1 MQIIF
6 KKNGIAYP
14 YLELIQITNNMESAV
29 IERINLV
36 IKSKRITKKAIAT
49 KLATD
54 ESNFGKKLRGLLSMD
69 LATIIGLLELFNDI
83 DANWLLLGRGS
94 MCVDGESCVT
104 TNNIDV
110 RKIRM
115 SLSQSL
121 TEFAKNVGVDRSQ
134 LSLIES
140 GKRNL
145 SNNVYNKIKDY
156 VGEENLRITTNG
168 STAIIGNNSNNNVQ
182 NIGSTNGSTADEG
195 VAELKSRIKELEME
209 NKNLRN
215 QNYELINK
223 LLGK

>member
-1 MQIIF
+1 
-6 KKNGIAYP
+6 
-14 YLELIQITNNMESAV
+14 MESTV
-29 IERINLV
+29 VERVNIV
-36 IKSKRITKKAIAT
+36 AKSKRFTKKELAS
-49 KLATD
+49 KLGTS
-54 ESNFGKKLRGLLSMD
+54 ESLLGQKLNGSCRMD

-83 DANWLLLGRGS
+83 DANWLLLGRGA
-94 MCVDGESCVT
+94 MCIDGKEC
-104 TNNIDV
+104 IGKLDV

-156 VGEENLRITTNG
+156 VGEENLRIATNG

-182 NIGSTNGSTADEG
+182 NIGSTNGSPADEA

>member
-1 MQIIF
+1 
-6 KKNGIAYP
+6 
-14 YLELIQITNNMESAV
+14 MESTV
-29 IERINLV
+29 VERVNIV
-36 IKSKRITKKAIAT
+36 AKSKRFTKKELAS
-49 KLATD
+49 KLGTS
-54 ESNFGKKLRGLLSMD
+54 ESLLGQKLNGSCRMD

-83 DANWLLLGRGS
+83 DANWLLLGRGA
-94 MCVDGESCVT
+94 MCIDGKEC
-104 TNNIDV
+104 IGKLDV

-140 GKRNL
+140 GKRNI

-182 NIGSTNGSTADEG
+182 NIGSTNGSSADES
-195 VAELKSRIKELEME
+195 VVELKSRIKELEME

>member
-1 MQIIF
+1 
-6 KKNGIAYP
+6 
-14 YLELIQITNNMESAV
+14 MESAV
-29 IERINLV
+29 VERINTVLKAKRV
-36 IKSKRITKKAIAT
+36 AKRELASKLGASET
-49 KLATD
+49 LL
-54 ESNFGKKLRGLLSMD
+54 GKKLIGSCRMD
-69 LATIIGLLELFNDI
+69 LGTVVGFLKTFNDI

-182 NIGSTNGSTADEG
+182 NIGSTNGSTADES

>member
-1 MQIIF
+1 
-6 KKNGIAYP
+6 
-14 YLELIQITNNMESAV
+14 MESAV
-29 IERINLV
+29 VERINTVLKAKRV
-36 IKSKRITKKAIAT
+36 AKRELASKLGASET
-49 KLATD
+49 LL
-54 ESNFGKKLRGLLSMD
+54 GKKLIGSCRMD
-69 LATIIGLLELFNDI
+69 LGTVVGFLKTFNDI

>member
-1 MQIIF
+1 
-6 KKNGIAYP
+6 
-14 YLELIQITNNMESAV
+14 MESTV
-29 IERINLV
+29 VERVNIV
-36 IKSKRITKKAIAT
+36 AKSKRFTKKELAS
-49 KLATD
+49 KLGTS
-54 ESNFGKKLRGLLSMD
+54 ESLLGQKLNGSCRMD

-83 DANWLLLGRGS
+83 DANWLLLGRGA
-94 MCVDGESCVT
+94 MCIDGKEC
-104 TNNIDV
+104 IGKLDV

-182 NIGSTNGSTADEG
+182 NIGSTNGSPADEG
-195 VAELKSRIKELEME
+195 VAELKSRIKELEVE

>member
-1 MQIIF
+1 M
-6 KKNGIAYP
+6 
-14 YLELIQITNNMESAV
+14 ELIQIINNMESAV
-29 IERINLV
+29 VERINIVLKAKRV
-36 IKSKRITKKAIAT
+36 AKRELASKLGASET
-49 KLATD
+49 LL
-54 ESNFGKKLRGLLSMD
+54 GKKLIGSCRMD
-69 LATIIGLLELFNDI
+69 LGTVVGFLKTFNDI

-115 SLSQSL
+115 SLSQTL

-145 SNNVYNKIKDY
+145 SNNVYNKIIDY

-182 NIGSTNGSTADEG
+182 NIGSTNGSPADES

>member
-1 MQIIF
+1 M
-6 KKNGIAYP
+6 
-14 YLELIQITNNMESAV
+14 ELIQITNIMESTV
-29 IERINLV
+29 VERVNIV
-36 IKSKRITKKAIAT
+36 AKSKRFTKKELAS
-49 KLATD
+49 KLGTS
-54 ESNFGKKLRGLLSMD
+54 ESLLGQKLNGSCRMD

-83 DANWLLLGRGS
+83 DANWLLLGRGA
-94 MCVDGESCVT
+94 MCIDGKEC
-104 TNNIDV
+104 IGKLDV

-121 TEFAKNVGVDRSQ
+121 TEFAKNIGVDRSQ

-145 SNNVYNKIKDY
+145 SNNVYNKMKDY

-182 NIGSTNGSTADEG
+182 NIGSANGSTADEG

>member
-1 MQIIF
+1 
-6 KKNGIAYP
+6 
-14 YLELIQITNNMESAV
+14 MENAV
-29 IERINLV
+29 IERVNIV
-36 IKSKRITKKAIAT
+36 VRSKRFTKKA
-49 KLATD
+49 LASTLGIG
-54 ESNFGKKLRGLLSMD
+54 ESLLGKKLNGSITMD
-69 LATIIGLLELFNDI
+69 LATIIGLLELFSDI
-83 DANWLLLGRGS
+83 DANWLLLGRGA
-94 MCVDGESCVT
+94 MCIDGKEC
-104 TNNIDV
+104 IGKLDV

-182 NIGSTNGSTADEG
+182 NIGSTNGSPADEG

>member
-1 MQIIF
+1 M
-6 KKNGIAYP
+6 
-14 YLELIQITNNMESAV
+14 ELIQITNNMENAV
-29 IERINLV
+29 IERVNIV
-36 IKSKRITKKAIAT
+36 VRSKRFTKKA
-49 KLATD
+49 LASTLGIG
-54 ESNFGKKLRGLLSMD
+54 ESLLGKKLNGSITMD
-69 LATIIGLLELFNDI
+69 LATIIGILELFNDI
-83 DANWLLLGRGS
+83 DANWLLLGRGA
-94 MCVDGESCVT
+94 MCIDGKEC
-104 TNNIDV
+104 IGKLDV

-156 VGEENLRITTNG
+156 VGEENLIITTNG

-182 NIGSTNGSTADEG
+182 NIGSTNGSTADES

>member
-1 MQIIF
+1 
-6 KKNGIAYP
+6 
-14 YLELIQITNNMESAV
+14 MENAV
-29 IERINLV
+29 VERINIVLKAKRV
-36 IKSKRITKKAIAT
+36 AKRELASKLGASET
-49 KLATD
+49 LL
-54 ESNFGKKLRGLLSMD
+54 GKKLIGSCRMD
-69 LATIIGLLELFNDI
+69 LGTVVGFLKAFNDI
-83 DANWLLLGRGS
+83 DANWLLLGRGG
-94 MCVDGESCVT
+94 MCIDGENCVAA
-104 TNNIDV
+104 NDIDV
-110 RKIRM
+110 RKIRQ

-156 VGEENLRITTNG
+156 VGEDNLRIATTG
-168 STAIIGNNSNNNVQ
+168 SAAIIGNNSNNNVQ
-182 NIGSTNGSTADEG
+182 NIGNTNGSPAAEG
-195 VAELKSRIKELEME
+195 VDELKSHIKELEME

>member
-1 MQIIF
+1 
-6 KKNGIAYP
+6 
-14 YLELIQITNNMESAV
+14 MESTV
-29 IERINLV
+29 VERVNIV
-36 IKSKRITKKAIAT
+36 AKSKRFTKKELAS
-49 KLATD
+49 KLGTS
-54 ESNFGKKLRGLLSMD
+54 ESLLGQKLNGSCRMD
-69 LATIIGLLELFNDI
+69 LATIIGILELFNDI
-83 DANWLLLGRGS
+83 DANWLLLGRGA
-94 MCVDGESCVT
+94 MCIDGKEC
-104 TNNIDV
+104 IGKLDV

-182 NIGSTNGSTADEG
+182 NIGSTNGSPADEN

>member
-1 MQIIF
+1 
-6 KKNGIAYP
+6 
-14 YLELIQITNNMESAV
+14 MENAV
-29 IERINLV
+29 IERVNIV
-36 IKSKRITKKAIAT
+36 VRSKRFTKKA
-49 KLATD
+49 LASTLGIG
-54 ESNFGKKLRGLLSMD
+54 ESLLGKKLNGSITMD
-69 LATIIGLLELFNDI
+69 LATIIGILELFNDI
-83 DANWLLLGRGS
+83 DANWLLLGRGA
-94 MCVDGESCVT
+94 MCIDGKEC
-104 TNNIDV
+104 IGKLDV

-182 NIGSTNGSTADEG
+182 NIGSTNGSPADES
-195 VAELKSRIKELEME
+195 VAELKSRIKELELE

>member
-1 MQIIF
+1 M
-6 KKNGIAYP
+6 
-14 YLELIQITNNMESAV
+14 ELIQITNNMESAV
-29 IERINLV
+29 VERINIVLKAKRV
-36 IKSKRITKKAIAT
+36 AKRELASKLGASET
-49 KLATD
+49 LL
-54 ESNFGKKLRGLLSMD
+54 GKKLIGSCRMD
-69 LATIIGLLELFNDI
+69 LGTVVGFLKTFNDI

-104 TNNIDV
+104 ANNIDV

-182 NIGSTNGSTADEG
+182 NIGSTNGSPADEG
-195 VAELKSRIKELEME
+195 VAELKSRIKELEMQ

>member
-1 MQIIF
+1 
-6 KKNGIAYP
+6 
-14 YLELIQITNNMESAV
+14 MESTV
-29 IERINLV
+29 VERVNIV
-36 IKSKRITKKAIAT
+36 AKSKRFTKKELAS
-49 KLATD
+49 KLGTS
-54 ESNFGKKLRGLLSMD
+54 ESLLGQKLNGSCRMD
-69 LATIIGLLELFNDI
+69 LATIIGILELFNDI

-94 MCVDGESCVT
+94 MCVDGKEC
-104 TNNIDV
+104 IGKLDV

-156 VGEENLRITTNG
+156 VGEENLRITANG

-182 NIGSTNGSTADEG
+182 NIGSTNGSPADES

>member
-1 MQIIF
+1 M
-6 KKNGIAYP
+6 
-14 YLELIQITNNMESAV
+14 ELIQITNIMESTV
-29 IERINLV
+29 VERVNIV
-36 IKSKRITKKAIAT
+36 AKSKRFTKKELAS
-49 KLATD
+49 KLGTS
-54 ESNFGKKLRGLLSMD
+54 ESLLGQKLNGSCRMD
-69 LATIIGLLELFNDI
+69 LATIIGILELFNDI
-83 DANWLLLGRGS
+83 DANWLLLGRGA
-94 MCVDGESCVT
+94 MCIDGKEC
-104 TNNIDV
+104 IGKLDV

-182 NIGSTNGSTADEG
+182 NIGSTNGSPADEG

>member
-1 MQIIF
+1 M
-6 KKNGIAYP
+6 
-14 YLELIQITNNMESAV
+14 ELIQITNNMESAV
-29 IERINLV
+29 VERINTVLKAKRV
-36 IKSKRITKKAIAT
+36 AKRELASKLGASET
-49 KLATD
+49 LL
-54 ESNFGKKLRGLLSMD
+54 GKKLIGSCRMD
-69 LATIIGLLELFNDI
+69 LGTVVGFLKTFNDI

-140 GKRNL
+140 GKRNI

-182 NIGSTNGSTADEG
+182 NIGSTNGSTADES

>member
-1 MQIIF
+1 M
-6 KKNGIAYP
+6 
-14 YLELIQITNNMESAV
+14 ELIQITNNMESAV
-29 IERINLV
+29 VERINTVLKAKRV
-36 IKSKRITKKAIAT
+36 AKRELASKLGASET
-49 KLATD
+49 LL
-54 ESNFGKKLRGLLSMD
+54 GKKLIGSCRMD
-69 LATIIGLLELFNDI
+69 LGTVVGFLKTFNDI

-182 NIGSTNGSTADEG
+182 NIGSTNGSPADES
-195 VAELKSRIKELEME
+195 VVELKSRIKELEME

>member
-1 MQIIF
+1 
-6 KKNGIAYP
+6 
-14 YLELIQITNNMESAV
+14 MESTV
-29 IERINLV
+29 VERVNIV
-36 IKSKRITKKAIAT
+36 AKSKRFTKKELAS
-49 KLATD
+49 KLGTS
-54 ESNFGKKLRGLLSMD
+54 ESLLGQKLNGSCRMD

-83 DANWLLLGRGS
+83 DANWLLLGRGA
-94 MCVDGESCVT
+94 MCIDGKEC
-104 TNNIDV
+104 IGKLDV

-182 NIGSTNGSTADEG
+182 NIGSTNGSPADEG

-209 NKNLRN
+209 NKKLRN

>member
-1 MQIIF
+1 
-6 KKNGIAYP
+6 
-14 YLELIQITNNMESAV
+14 MESAV

-36 IKSKRITKKAIAT
+36 IKNKRITKKAIAT

-94 MCVDGESCVT
+94 MCIDGKEC
-104 TNNIDV
+104 IGKLDV

-140 GKRNL
+140 GKRRV
-145 SNNVYNKIKDY
+145 SNNVYNKIKEY
-156 VGEENLRITTNG
+156 LGEDNLKLAMMG
-168 STAIIGNNSNNNVQ
+168 PAAIIGNNSNNNVQ
-182 NIGSTNGSTADEG
+182 NVGSVATDTNAEN
-195 VAELKSRIKELEME
+195 VQELKNRIAELETE
-209 NKNLRN
+209 NKNLRM
-215 QNYELINK
+215 QNYELVNK
-223 LLGK
+223 LLSK

>member
-1 MQIIF
+1 
-6 KKNGIAYP
+6 
-14 YLELIQITNNMESAV
+14 MESTV

-36 IKSKRITKKAIAT
+36 IKNKRITKKAIAT

-94 MCVDGESCVT
+94 MCVDGESCVA

-145 SNNVYNKIKDY
+145 SNNAYNKIKDY

-182 NIGSTNGSTADEG
+182 NIGSTNGSPADES
-195 VAELKSRIKELEME
+195 VVELKSRIKELEME

-215 QNYELINK
+215 QNYELINR

>member
-1 MQIIF
+1 
-6 KKNGIAYP
+6 
-14 YLELIQITNNMESAV
+14 MESTV
-29 IERINLV
+29 VERVNIV
-36 IKSKRITKKAIAT
+36 AKSKRFTKKELAS
-49 KLATD
+49 KLGTS
-54 ESNFGKKLRGLLSMD
+54 ESLLGQKLNGSCRMD

-83 DANWLLLGRGS
+83 DANWLLLGRGA
-94 MCVDGESCVT
+94 MCIDGKDC
-104 TNNIDV
+104 IGKLDV

-182 NIGSTNGSTADEG
+182 NIGSTNGSPADES
-195 VAELKSRIKELEME
+195 VAELKSHIKELEME

>member
-1 MQIIF
+1 
-6 KKNGIAYP
+6 
-14 YLELIQITNNMESAV
+14 MESTV
-29 IERINLV
+29 VERVNIV
-36 IKSKRITKKAIAT
+36 AKSKRFTKKELAS
-49 KLATD
+49 KLGTS
-54 ESNFGKKLRGLLSMD
+54 ESLLGQKLNGSCRMD
-69 LATIIGLLELFNDI
+69 LATIIGILELFNDI
-83 DANWLLLGRGS
+83 DANWLLLGRGA
-94 MCVDGESCVT
+94 MCIDGKEC
-104 TNNIDV
+104 IGKLDV

-182 NIGSTNGSTADEG
+182 NIGSTNGSPADEG

-209 NKNLRN
+209 NKNLRS

>member
-1 MQIIF
+1 M
-6 KKNGIAYP
+6 
-14 YLELIQITNNMESAV
+14 ELIQITNNMESAV
-29 IERINLV
+29 VERINIVLKAKRV
-36 IKSKRITKKAIAT
+36 AKRELASKLGASET
-49 KLATD
+49 LL
-54 ESNFGKKLRGLLSMD
+54 GKKLIGSCRMD
-69 LATIIGLLELFNDI
+69 LGTVVGFLKTFNDI

-94 MCVDGESCVT
+94 MCVGGESCVT
-104 TNNIDV
+104 ANNIDV

-182 NIGSTNGSTADEG
+182 NIGSTNGSPADES

>member
-1 MQIIF
+1 
-6 KKNGIAYP
+6 
-14 YLELIQITNNMESAV
+14 MESTV
-29 IERINLV
+29 VERVNIV
-36 IKSKRITKKAIAT
+36 AKSKRFTKKELAS
-49 KLATD
+49 KLGTS
-54 ESNFGKKLRGLLSMD
+54 ESLLGQKLNGSCRMD
-69 LATIIGLLELFNDI
+69 LATIIGILELFNDI
-83 DANWLLLGRGS
+83 DANWLLLGRGA
-94 MCVDGESCVT
+94 MCIDGKEC
-104 TNNIDV
+104 IGKLDV

-134 LSLIES
+134 LSLVES

-182 NIGSTNGSTADEG
+182 NIGSTNGSPADES
-195 VAELKSRIKELEME
+195 VAELKSRVKELEME

>member
-1 MQIIF
+1 
-6 KKNGIAYP
+6 
-14 YLELIQITNNMESAV
+14 MESTV
-29 IERINLV
+29 VERVNIV
-36 IKSKRITKKAIAT
+36 AKSKRFTKKELAS
-49 KLATD
+49 KLGTS
-54 ESNFGKKLRGLLSMD
+54 ESLLGQKLNGSCRMD

-83 DANWLLLGRGS
+83 DANWLLLGRGA
-94 MCVDGESCVT
+94 MCIDGKEC
-104 TNNIDV
+104 IGKLDV

-156 VGEENLRITTNG
+156 VGEENLRITTSG

-182 NIGSTNGSTADEG
+182 NIGSTNGSPADES
-195 VAELKSRIKELEME
+195 VAELKSRIKELELE